1 MKTIALVAVPA
12 LLLFFTAPALAAF
25 RCTDKDG
32 KTVYMER
39 PCNTYG
45 YTTTK
50 EVKDPPKGDGSAT
63 LLGDGQSLA
72 SPADRAAL
80 GSTGVAGKVPFP
92 CAGQRI
98 WCTRGDKVKCG
109 NTMKVCDAD

>member
-1 MKTIALVAVPA
+1 MKTIALIALPA
-12 LLLFFTAPALAAF
+12 LLLAFSAPALAAF

-39 PCNTYG
+39 ACNTYG
-45 YTTTK
+45 YTTAK

-63 LLGDGQSLA
+63 LLRDGQSLA
-72 SPADRAAL
+72 SPADRTAA
-80 GSTGVAGKVPFP
+80 GSAGKIPFP
-92 CAGQRI
+92 CAGQRV

>member
-1 MKTIALVAVPA
+1 MKTISHVIVPA
-12 LLLFFTAPALAAF
+12 LLLFFTAPAMAAF
-25 RCTDKDG
+25 RCTDKEG

-39 PCNTYG
+39 PCSTYG
-45 YTTTK
+45 YATTK

-63 LLGDGQSLA
+63 LLGEGQSLA
-72 SPADRAAL
+72 SPADRTAA
-80 GSTGVAGKVPFP
+80 GSAGKVPFP
-92 CAGQRI
+92 CGGQRV